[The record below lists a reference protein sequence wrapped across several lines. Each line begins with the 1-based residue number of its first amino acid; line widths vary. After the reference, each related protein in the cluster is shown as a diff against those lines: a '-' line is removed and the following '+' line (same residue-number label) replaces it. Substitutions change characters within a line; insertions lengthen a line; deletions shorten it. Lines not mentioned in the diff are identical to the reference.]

1 MKTRIVFTAIVL
13 VVAVV
18 ANWIYIEVVW
28 GSFRAYMNAC
38 LIKSLIGVGCLVVI
52 LLATLIISKIKK

>member
-1 MKTRIVFTAIVL
+1 MKTRIIFSVIIL

-18 ANWIYIEVVW
+18 ANWIYIDVVW
-28 GSFRAYMNAC
+28 GSFRNFMNAC

-52 LLATLIISKIKK
+52 LVATLIISKIKK